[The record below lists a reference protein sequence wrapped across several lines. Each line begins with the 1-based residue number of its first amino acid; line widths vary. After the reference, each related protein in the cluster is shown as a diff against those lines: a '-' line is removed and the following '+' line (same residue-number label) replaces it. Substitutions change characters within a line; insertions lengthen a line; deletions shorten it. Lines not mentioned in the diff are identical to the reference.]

1 MPSGS
6 LPMKLSWI
14 ARCLRSWLEDDKNM
28 GACGSCAFFLAN
40 LVFDA
45 LYNIDLPRTHQPE
58 SIDNFMTTSR
68 PQTGFVMQLI
78 SWVKESNTGIKRKTS
93 GEQGGRQARG
103 KGKKLKTLQA
113 ADCRA
118 CVLNHQLLK
127 CLRRSQNAA

>member
-1 MPSGS
+1 MPSGP

-14 ARCLRSWLEDDKNM
+14 ATCLRDWLEDDKNM

-45 LYNIDLPRTHQPE
+45 LYNIELPRANQPE
-58 SIDNFMTTSR
+58 IIDDFMTTSR
-68 PQTGFVMQLI
+68 PQIGFVMPLI
-78 SWVKESNTGIKRKTS
+78 SWVKESNSGIKRNS
-93 GEQGGRQARG
+93 PREQGGGQARG